1 MDISERDGHGERIT
15 VDDGSET
22 REMTH
27 IECWATLGE
36 TGIGH
41 LALRAEPVG
50 VDVMPINY
58 LISHR
63 QLFLRSARGT
73 KVEDIVLHPHVA
85 IQVERLMDG
94 AWHSVVLKG
103 EAVRITDEAEI
114 ERSGV
119 RELVPAQS
127 GDKLNYFRIIPDS
140 ITGRTFPA
148 R

>member
-1 MDISERDGHGERIT
+1 MDTSERDSPGERLAS
-15 VDDGSET
+15 DDGFET

-27 IECWATLGE
+27 IECWAILGE

-85 IQVERLMDG
+85 VQVERLTDG

-114 ERSGV
+114 ERAGV
-119 RELVPAQS
+119 RDLVPAQT
-127 GDKLNYFRIIPDS
+127 GDKSNFFRIIPDS